1 MKNDAVKCEEVKNRV
16 AEANKNQ
23 NSDVQYGRDS
33 ILQYL
38 QTQTLGRNIL
48 FFEETDSTNLQAQL
62 AAMQGAADGTLVVAD
77 KQTAG
82 RGRRG
87 RNWESPAV
95 GNIYFTLL
103 LTPDFAPEAAS
114 KLTLLM
120 AYAVK
125 CALERYV
132 PCAIKWPNDIV
143 VDGKKICGILTELR
157 LEGTAIH
164 HVVIGVGINVGRQEF
179 AAELADKAT
188 GLEEAC
194 TNRDIVISRSR
205 IIADVLKV
213 FEEEYEA
220 YISACEGHVA
230 KCPSRS
236 ERQALKVGR
245 LEDFIDK
252 YNDCLV
258 NKDRE
263 VCVLDPKGEYRGI
276 ARGINREGELL
287 VELPDGTVNAVYA
300 GEVSVR
306 GVYGYV

>member
-1 MKNDAVKCEEVKNRV
+1 MSDK
-16 AEANKNQ
+16 Q
-23 NSDVQYGRDS
+23 IYDVQYSKES
-33 ILQYL
+33 IGQRL
-38 QTQTLGRNIL
+38 QTKKLGHDIF

-62 AAMQGAADGTLVVAD
+62 AAMHGAADGTLVVAE

-87 RNWESPAV
+87 RLWDSPAV

-103 LTPDFAPEAAS
+103 LKPDFAPEAAS
-114 KLTLLM
+114 RLTLLM

-125 CALERYV
+125 CAVEKYI
-132 PCAIKWPNDIV
+132 PCSIKWPNDIV
-143 VDGKKICGILTELR
+143 VEGKKVCGILTELR

-164 HVVIGVGINVGRQEF
+164 HVVIGVGINVAKQEF

-188 GLEEAC
+188 SLEEAC
-194 TNRDIVISRSR
+194 AKRDVVISRSQ
-205 IIADVLKV
+205 IVTDVLKV

-220 YISACEGHVA
+220 YVSACKRRQTESGNDRNIE
-230 KCPSRS
+230 KQQKEIQFPNETEW
-236 ERQALKVGR
+236 ER
-245 LEDFIDK
+245 FIEK
-252 YNDCLV
+252 YNASLV

-276 ARGINREGELL
+276 ARGINQAGELL

-306 GVYGYV
+306 GIYGYV